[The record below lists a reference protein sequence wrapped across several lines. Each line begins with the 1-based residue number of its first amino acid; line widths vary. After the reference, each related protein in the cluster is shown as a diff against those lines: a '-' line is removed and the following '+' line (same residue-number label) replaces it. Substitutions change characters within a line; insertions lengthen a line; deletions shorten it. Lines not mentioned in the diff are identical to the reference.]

1 MCALIAKADRQKER
15 GRENDDVDGGDDDDD
30 DEWQK
35 LLPCVWSF
43 VSTLMEFTTQ

>member
-1 MCALIAKADRQKER
+1 MCYVCFDCKSGQKER
-15 GRENDDVDGGDDDDD
+15 GRENDDVDGDDDDD